1 MGNQRVF
8 YACQGVCFN
17 DVPVEGVQSV
27 TLDTQQDTINLDQW
41 GTMKVHGVV
50 PNYPKVD
57 VNLSRIIS
65 SGTLSNLIY
74 SGTLQDNINTHDH
87 SMCLFIG
94 EDTKRSLGDSTS
106 NNYNIFLSGVSINSV
121 SYDFSSD
128 GNLTENVN
136 LIAYNKFYNSCP
148 VDQTIFAGLS
158 GTDVFRRQ
166 HIDIDNCSIGDILQS
181 GTRIQSISIDSN
193 FGIQNVDEFGMN
205 VANPD
210 SNYRYAQLPIET
222 TLQVEII
229 IQGSGL
235 DFYEIDPIT
244 GVSHLCEY
252 TGLSSLVP
260 LNVKL
265 CEGLSIN
272 LGSGILTDVSYNGG
286 STGGDN
292 VIAALTFKSVNHLTV
307 ANTG

>member
-1 MGNQRVF
+1 M
-8 YACQGVCFN
+8 
-17 DVPVEGVQSV
+17 
-27 TLDTQQDTINLDQW
+27 
-41 GTMKVHGVV
+41 

-57 VNLSRIIS
+57 INLSRIIS

-94 EDTKRSLGDSTS
+94 EDTKGNLKDSTA
-106 NNYNIFLSGVSINSV
+106 NNYNIFFSGVSINSV

-136 LIAYNKFYNSCP
+136 LIAYNKLYNSCP
-148 VDQTIFAGLS
+148 VDQTVFSALSDGS

-205 VANPD
+205 VANPN

-222 TLQVEII
+222 TLDVEILI
-229 IQGSGL
+229 DGSGL

-244 GVSHLCEY
+244 EVDHLCEY

-272 LGSGILTDVSYNGG
+272 LGSGILTNVSYNGG

-292 VIAALTFKSVNHLTV
+292 VVASLSFKSVNQLTV